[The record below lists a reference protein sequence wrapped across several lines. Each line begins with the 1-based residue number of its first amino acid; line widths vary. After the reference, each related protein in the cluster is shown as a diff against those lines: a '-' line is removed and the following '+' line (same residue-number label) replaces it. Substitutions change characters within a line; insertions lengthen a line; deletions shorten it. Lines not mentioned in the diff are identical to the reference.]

1 MIKDDTRQTIKFVA
15 WVIAIIIAVYI
26 AAVIIVF
33 MAGSP
38 SRKNDRQISQVA
50 SQKTPI
56 KNIQQ
61 YYHLNRGTDSYALK
75 GTAKKGQVY
84 YFIYLPNSKKAYLLP
99 SRKGVGENEIRS
111 KFNQQHGQQKISNV
125 NLGWYKGQAV
135 WEVTSQNSQGNYSYT
150 LYKFKNGS
158 KISEVANL

>member
-15 WVIAIIIAVYI
+15 WVIAIIIVVYI

-75 GTAKKGQVY
+75 GTAKKRPSLL
-84 YFIYLPNSKKAYLLP
+84 FYLPA
-99 SRKGVGENEIRS
+99 
-111 KFNQQHGQQKISNV
+111 
-125 NLGWYKGQAV
+125 
-135 WEVTSQNSQGNYSYT
+135 
-150 LYKFKNGS
+150 
-158 KISEVANL
+158 

>member
-15 WVIAIIIAVYI
+15 WVIAIIIVVYI

-84 YFIYLPNSKKAYLLP
+84 YFIYLPNSKRHIYYHLKRVLVKMKLE
-99 SRKGVGENEIRS
+99 ENLTSKMVSKRS
-111 KFNQQHGQQKISNV
+111 
-125 NLGWYKGQAV
+125 LM
-135 WEVTSQNSQGNYSYT
+135 
-150 LYKFKNGS
+150 
-158 KISEVANL
+158 